1 MNAVKELQKLEKR
14 VAEAEREVREAEQGQ
29 RDAQAQLE
37 AVKLRWTE
45 HFASEDHDPLPAD
58 LHNAQNDAEREAV
71 GRDDRRKAA
80 ASHAAPR

>member
-1 MNAVKELQKLEKR
+1 MNAVKELQKLDKR

-45 HFASEDHDPLPAD
+45 HIASEDHDPLPAD
-58 LHNAQNDAEREAV
+58 LHNAQNDA
-71 GRDDRRKAA
+71 
-80 ASHAAPR
+80 